1 MDVCVSS
8 SRYTDGAYLK
18 QHPGWHREHS
28 DWKAAQISAILARNC
43 IVPRTVVEVGCGA
56 GGILSALQRELDPAA
71 ELTGFEIA
79 PEALKLAEPL
89 GNDRLRFVLGDFATA
104 ATTAVADVL
113 LAIDVAEH
121 VGDYLGFLAALRP
134 RARAHVFHLP
144 LDLSLMSS
152 AQPRRLDWNFES
164 VGHLHYFT
172 AETALRALRNAGYTV
187 ADWTLTCV
195 ELDLPPPAGQHQRL
209 RLVRRLG
216 RRISPAWTSRLLGG
230 FSMLAL
236 CRPDGGTAR

>member
-1 MDVCVSS
+1 MSAD
-8 SRYTDGAYLK
+8 RYKDGAYLK

-28 DWKAAQISAILARNC
+28 DWKAAQIQAILARNAV
-43 IVPRTVVEVGCGA
+43 VPRTVVEVGCGA
-56 GGILSALQRELDPAA
+56 GGILSALQRELDSAV
-71 ELTGFEIA
+71 EFTGYEIA

-89 GNDRLRFVLGDFATA
+89 GNERLRFVLGDFATA
-104 ATTAVADVL
+104 APVATADVL

-121 VGDYLGFLAALRP
+121 VGDYLGFLAALRL

-144 LDLSLMSS
+144 LDLSLLSS
-152 AQPRRLDWNFES
+152 VQPQRLDWNFES

-195 ELDLPPPAGQHQRL
+195 ELDLPPPAGQQQRL
-209 RLVRRLG
+209 RLMRRLG

-230 FSMLAL
+230 FSLLAL
-236 CRPDGGTAR
+236 CQGAR